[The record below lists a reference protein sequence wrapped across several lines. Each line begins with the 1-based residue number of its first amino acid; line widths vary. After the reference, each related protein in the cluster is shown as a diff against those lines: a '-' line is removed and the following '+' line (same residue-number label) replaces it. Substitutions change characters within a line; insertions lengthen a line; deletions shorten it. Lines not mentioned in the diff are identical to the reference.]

1 MSCCGKATGAIQ
13 QAGKAIV
20 EKVATKFATP
30 EMRAERL
37 AICLGT
43 GSMPQCSKLKVLKQD
58 YVSMCTKCAC
68 IVEGKTWLADQHC
81 PLEKW

>member
-30 EMRAERL
+30 EVRAERL
-37 AICLGT
+37 ALCAAC
-43 GSMPQCSKLKVLKQD
+43 PKLKVLKKE
-58 YVSMCTKCAC
+58 YVSICTKCTC
-68 IVEGKTWLADQHC
+68 VVEGKTWLANEHC

>member
-30 EMRAERL
+30 EVRAERMVLCL
-37 AICLGT
+37 ACPKI
-43 GSMPQCSKLKVLKQD
+43 KILKKE
-58 YVSMCTKCAC
+58 YISMCNVCKC